1 MVDHHHNNPPL
12 ADQLELAY
20 AVTQLAEDHA
30 ALARE
35 AEALTT
41 LSAAMTTVNSVEDN
55 ARASAFVIELRNM
68 ATRIDTAHDDI
79 KAPVLQAG
87 RNVDL
92 FFFGLNNSDTKR
104 PGPVTREKQ
113 RLEREIRDHGFRVA
127 AEQRRLAEEAA
138 AAEREKA
145 QLAEI
150 AAQKAEEENRTQVA
164 DVLMDSAIK
173 TEAIADRLDERASG
187 PVQDLARVR
196 SAVATSGVRA
206 VPGFEITDREELRK
220 SLGVLG
226 NSFTADAVMAAI
238 RKFRSD
244 GEAYGKWQFKEN
256 DQDKPKRYVVARPEL
271 PGVEFFIEYAGS
283 VRA

>member
-1 MVDHHHNNPPL
+1 MVDRHHNAPPL
-12 ADQLELAY
+12 ADQIELAY
-20 AVTQLAEDHA
+20 AVTKLAEDHA
-30 ALARE
+30 DLAKE
-35 AEALTT
+35 AESLTT
-41 LSAAMTTVNSVEDN
+41 LSSAMTIVNSVEDN

-68 ATRIDTAHDDI
+68 AGRIDAAHDDI
-79 KAPVLQAG
+79 KKPVMDAG

-138 AAEREKA
+138 AAERERARLA
-145 QLAEI
+145 QEAAE
-150 AAQKAEEENRTQVA
+150 KAEEENRKQVA
-164 DVLMDSAIK
+164 DVLIESAIK
-173 TEAIADRLDERASG
+173 TEAIADRLDERAAG
-187 PVQDLARVR
+187 PVQDLARIR
-196 SAVATSGVRA
+196 TSVATSGVHA
-206 VPGFEITDREELRK
+206 VPGFEIVDREELRK

-226 NSFTADAVMAAI
+226 GSFTADAVMAAI

-244 GEAYGKWQFKEN
+244 SEAFGKWEFKEK
-256 DQDKPKRYVVARPEL
+256 DQDKPKRYVVAKPEL